1 MGGAKAGGKIG
12 MNINRGDV
20 FDARLDPTEGSEQA
34 GIRPVVVVSRNAINQ
49 YSTVIVVAP
58 LTTATNIKRVYPNN
72 VPIRQGEAG
81 LTAESVLL
89 GGQIRAIAKSRLLR
103 KRGALSPTTVA
114 QIDQALRITL
124 DL

>member
-1 MGGAKAGGKIG
+1 
-12 MNINRGDV
+12 MNIQRGDV
-20 FDARLDPTEGSEQA
+20 YDARLDPTEGSEQA

-49 YSTVIVVAP
+49 YSAVIVIAP
-58 LTTATNIKRVYPNN
+58 LTTATNVKRPYPNN
-72 VPIRQGEAG
+72 VPIAKGEAG
-81 LTAESVLL
+81 LTADSVLL

-103 KRGALSPTTVA
+103 KRGELPLNTIE